1 MDKIR
6 GTGVALVTPFNDD
19 RSVDFE
25 GLEHLLNY
33 VIEGGVDYLV
43 LMGTT
48 GESVTLSKC
57 EKTEIV
63 DFCIKINDG
72 RLPIVLGIGGND
84 TIQVVSDVKTSKL
97 EGIDAILSVS
107 PAYNKPS
114 QEGIYQHYKMIADS
128 TSLPIILYNVP
139 SRTSSN
145 ISAETILRLASDFKN
160 IVAVKE
166 ASGDMDQIMKILKD
180 KPLDFIVLSG
190 DDALTLPMIDMGAE
204 GVISVIA
211 QSHPKDY
218 SDMVNFALLG
228 DMDMANRSHYRL
240 YDYYVPLYAEGNPVG
255 IKACLEL
262 LGICKAFV
270 RLPLVEASPLIKD
283 ELKRLLDSRDI

>member
-1 MDKIR
+1 MEKIR
-6 GTGVALVTPFNDD
+6 GTGVALVTPFNADK
-19 RSVDFE
+19 SVDYE
-25 GLEHLLNY
+25 GLEKLLNY
-33 VIEGGVDYLV
+33 VIDGGVDYLV

-48 GESVTLSKC
+48 GESVTLSKY
-57 EKTEIV
+57 EKAEIV
-63 DFCIKINDG
+63 DFCIRINNG
-72 RLPIVLGIGGND
+72 RLPIVLGVGGSD
-84 TIQVVSDVKTSKL
+84 TLQVVSDIKTLKL
-97 EGIDAILSVS
+97 EDIDAILSVS

-114 QEGIYQHYKMIADS
+114 QEGIYQHYKMISDS

-145 ISAETILRLASDFKN
+145 MSADTTLRLATDFSN

-166 ASGDMDQIMKILKD
+166 ASGDMDQIMNILKD
-180 KPLDFIVLSG
+180 KPDDFMVLSG

-228 DMDMANRSHYRL
+228 DKNMARQIHYRL
-240 YDYYVPLYAEGNPVG
+240 YDYYTPLYAEGNPVG

-262 LGICKAFV
+262 LGICHSFV
-270 RLPLVEASPLIKD
+270 RLPLVEASVLIKD
-283 ELKRLLDSRDI
+283 ELKRLLN